1 MIFSK
6 VKKLTLKISITLII
20 LLLFGDVVPLAY
32 EISSQNKTEQQLE
45 EISFSENYLTT
56 SIKKTNNQKKIK
68 ILNLSIPKKYPT
80 FTCLINFKTTTII
93 PKTCK
98 YGWQVLYGLF
108 LN

>member
-56 SIKKTNNQKKIK
+56 FNKKNSNLNKIK
-68 ILNLSIPKKYPT
+68 NLDLSFPRKYPT
-80 FTCLINFKTTTII
+80 LTCLINFKT
-93 PKTCK
+93 
-98 YGWQVLYGLF
+98 Y
-108 LN
+108 